1 MRLITQICTFLKV
14 IPQPVSV
21 ALYVHAMVLSERT
34 EWETFRKGKGLS
46 GLSITGCVHNELTNH
61 RYANMDFIL
70 FNSLIGSRNE
80 LLLFSYDIACQWSR
94 NMSQCL
100 AQLPSSMQLSDTQ
113 IQMLWFAIP
122 KFHISAHGLNCQ
134 SNFSFNYQPYM
145 VCTDGEDLERWWAHI
160 NPVSMSTKEMGPGA
174 CLDTLDNHA
183 STWNWQKIMGFG
195 RCFMLVV
202 DHLHYS
208 CTTCV

>member
-1 MRLITQICTFLKV
+1 MGNLQKGERFEHLVKLLAVCTM
-14 IPQPVSV
+14 S
-21 ALYVHAMVLSERT
+21 
-34 EWETFRKGKGLS
+34 W
-46 GLSITGCVHNELTNH
+46 LTNH

-80 LLLFSYDIACQWSR
+80 LLLFSYDIACQWSQ